1 MVIPYR
7 DIKDVYILAGLDEM
21 QQFIEDT
28 NINLSTI
35 ISSRYVGPI
44 KPRVEDW
51 VEKMKLFV
59 KTLVSKIPIYFI

>member
-1 MVIPYR
+1 MVISYR
-7 DIKDVYILAGLDEM
+7 DLKDVYILAGLDEM

-35 ISSRYVGPI
+35 ISSRHVGPI

-51 VEKMKLFV
+51 LEKMNLFV
-59 KTLVSKIPIYFI
+59 KTLVSKIFP